1 MIRDLEYHFHVERLR
16 VQPGEDSRNTLLW
29 SFSTLSGLIRKKTAF
44 LPGPVVTGQGTMI
57 LNWKRVGLDWIQGR
71 NILMV
76 GGGEIMGQVTQ
87 RGWATSPS
95 FEVFKVSWMRFWAIS
110 SRSSGRRFCALQWR
124 LNYVIFKGHFQS
136 KQFYDFKYTAFYL
149 LNVIELSTSHGHLQY
164 RCLKL
169 GELNPIHGIFNE

>member
-1 MIRDLEYHFHVERLR
+1 MCICNTKRQQHHGFHAEQYGQISQDGDSSLLLHACETAPGDLHSALGLAVQKRHGTASMGPWEGHDNGQRSGISLPCGKAER
-16 VQPGEDSRNTLLW
+16 VQPGEDSRNTLLR

-95 FEVFKVSWMRFWAIS
+95 FEVFKVSWMRF
-110 SRSSGRRFCALQWR
+110 
-124 LNYVIFKGHFQS
+124 
-136 KQFYDFKYTAFYL
+136 
-149 LNVIELSTSHGHLQY
+149 
-164 RCLKL
+164 
-169 GELNPIHGIFNE
+169 